1 MTQSLATRGRAALNP
16 ALSMATAGVVDAS
29 PLASLL
35 APLITNIVPAANSE
49 QAGLL
54 RPISL
59 TIRDRETYVD
69 LAQLA
74 VKVGYA
80 TIHSNATELFD
91 LLPNTSRVSLFEGAE
106 TDGLIDV
113 IDEGILI
120 AKNSTDPQKT
130 VYATKVDVGGNGYP
144 SFMISAFLRRDVV
157 SVGPLNASV
166 YPGLNMPV
174 GFNPG
179 AGGGL
184 SEEDE
189 PFTGTV
195 IGIEH
200 GPRGRAAYLWLQED
214 AVGHRYIRLTSYL
227 RDDNSPTV
235 NLFAPFEW
243 GSDRR
248 FTVLWN
254 EVEGVV
260 EVYATGAETLLLFKV
275 PIISFPV
282 MPDDYYRHSGA
293 GDVVALYGQE
303 GDPAGRSVWS
313 NIAITTDV
321 GYPVLGSIRM
331 SNFVTQILGP
341 EFWRVRGSEDPRTLG
356 VGPWFAQ
363 DPDLFSSADASG
375 YANVSGSLFRMT
387 KQTLGST
394 YCLFRREPGLASSDT
409 DGFMIQA
416 DIEAVGMT
424 KQESCSGMGIV
435 VFDGQTAFQILMFE
449 DDSGIKRLGLL
460 RTGGDE
466 FNINDHIIVEFD
478 WSTGPFRFV
487 MDPRGNFLRFFSLED
502 LGTAILDISFNRG
515 DLPTA
520 AEKGWSGEI
529 PFIAMGHIT
538 NTNTT
543 GVFVL
548 RDLVCNHFYQGWAA
562 VDTSPGAS
570 DPSFS
575 TSTTG
580 SPSLVT
586 ANGVTTISCDPG
598 ELAKYHRQASFSS
611 LRGAVVEARMRITS
625 HRARTRTGTYL
636 LLDDG
641 SRCFALTF
649 VDSYTGKYAAVS
661 LRNGSGGFQE
671 LVGRDGEGALY
682 SFPCDW
688 TQFHTYR
695 MERQIYG
702 GLSIYLDDEVGPR
715 ISFPHSK
722 LALLPNPQYGGTPTL
737 AFGQFTTE
745 GGTSEWSFINAFFS
759 RGYEVSMKKNKSDAV
774 LRRELFNTQAIV
786 LATAVDV

>member
-1 MTQSLATRGRAALNP
+1 MS
-16 ALSMATAGVVDAS
+16 
-29 PLASLL
+29 
-35 APLITNIVPAANSE
+35 PLITNIIPAANSE
-49 QAGLL
+49 RADLL

-59 TIRDRETYVD
+59 TIRDKETYVD
-69 LAQLA
+69 LAQLD

-80 TIHSNATELFD
+80 TIHSDATELFD
-91 LLPNTSRVSLFEGAE
+91 FLPNTSRVSLFEGAE

-113 IDEGILI
+113 INEGILI
-120 AKNSTDPQKT
+120 VKNSVLPQKT
-130 VYATKVDVGGNGYP
+130 VYATKVDVGGGGYP
-144 SFMISAFLRRDVV
+144 SFIVSALLRRDVT

-166 YPGLNMPV
+166 YPGLDIPA
-174 GFNPG
+174 GFVPG
-179 AGGGL
+179 TSGGL

-195 IGIEH
+195 IGVEH

-214 AVGHRYIRLTSYL
+214 TSGNRYVRLTSHL

-235 NLFAPFEW
+235 NILVPFEW

-248 FTVLWN
+248 FTILWN
-254 EVEGVV
+254 EAGGVV
-260 EVYATGAETLLLFKV
+260 EVYATGADTLLLFKV
-275 PIISFPV
+275 PITSFPT
-282 MPDDYYRHSGA
+282 MPTDYHRHSGV
-293 GDVVALYGQE
+293 GDIVALYGQE
-303 GDPAGRSVWS
+303 GDPAGRSIWS
-313 NIAITTDV
+313 NIAVTADV

-341 EFWRVRGSEDPRTLG
+341 EFWKVYGFEDPRTLE
-356 VGPWFAQ
+356 VGPWLVQ
-363 DPDLFSSADASG
+363 DQDLFSSIDTIGHS
-375 YANVSGSLFRMT
+375 NVFGSLFRMT

-416 DIEAVGMT
+416 DIEAVGVI
-424 KQESCSGMGIV
+424 KQETCSGIGLI
-435 VFDGQTAFQILMFE
+435 VFDGQSVFQILLFE
-449 DDSGIKRLGLL
+449 DDAGAKRLGLL
-460 RTGGDE
+460 RTGGDD
-466 FNINDHIIVEFD
+466 FDINDYIIVEFD

-487 MDPRGNFLRFFSLED
+487 MDPRSNFIRLFSLKNLE
-502 LGTAILDISFNRG
+502 TPILDIVFNRG

-520 AEKGWSGEI
+520 ADKGWSGEI
-529 PFIAMGHIT
+529 PFIAMGHVT

-548 RDLVCNHFYQGWAA
+548 RNLVCNHFYQGWAA
-562 VDTSPGAS
+562 IDTSPTAA
-570 DPSFS
+570 DPVFSIS
-575 TSTTG
+575 TSGT
-580 SPSLVT
+580 PSLST
-586 ANGVTTISCDPG
+586 ANGVTTVVCDSG
-598 ELAKYHRQASFSS
+598 ELAKYYRQAPFSS
-611 LRGAVVEARMRITS
+611 LRGATVEARMRVTS
-625 HRARTRTGTYL
+625 HRARAGTGTYL

-649 VDSYTGKYAAVS
+649 VDSYTGKYVAVS

-671 LVGRDGEGALY
+671 LVGRDGDGALY

-702 GLSIYLDDEVGPR
+702 GLSIYLDAEVEPR

-722 LALLPNPQYGGTPTL
+722 LALLPNPQYGGTPIL

-745 GGTSEWSFINAFFS
+745 GSTSEWAFINAFFG
-759 RGYEVSMKKNKSDAV
+759 RGYEVSVKKNKSDTV

>member
-1 MTQSLATRGRAALNP
+1 
-16 ALSMATAGVVDAS
+16 MATAGVVDAS

-35 APLITNIVPAANSE
+35 APLITNIAPAANSE

-74 VKVGYA
+74 IKVGYA
-80 TIHSNATELFD
+80 TVHSDATKLFD
-91 LLPNTSRVSLFEGAE
+91 HLPNTSRVSLFKGAE
-106 TDGLIDV
+106 TDGLVDV

-120 AKNSTDPQKT
+120 AKNSSDPQKT
-130 VYATKVDVGGNGYP
+130 VYATKIDVGGNGYP
-144 SFMISAFLRRDVV
+144 SFMVSALLRRDVE
-157 SVGPLNASV
+157 SVGPLNSSV

-179 AGGGL
+179 TGGGL

-214 AVGHRYIRLTSYL
+214 TIGNRYIRLTSYL

-235 NLFAPFEW
+235 NLFASFEW

-254 EVEGVV
+254 EAEGVV
-260 EVYATGAETLLLFKV
+260 EVYATSAETILLFRV
-275 PIISFPV
+275 PITSFPV
-282 MPDDYYRHSGA
+282 MPADYYRHSGA
-293 GDVVALYGQE
+293 GDIVALYGQE
-303 GDPAGRSVWS
+303 GNPAGRSVWS
-313 NIAITTDV
+313 NIAVTADV
-321 GYPVLGSIRM
+321 GYPILGSIHL

-341 EFWRVRGSEDPRTLG
+341 EFWKIRGSEDPRTLG
-356 VGPWFAQ
+356 AGPWFDQ
-363 DPDLFSSADASG
+363 DTSLFGMVDESG
-375 YANVSGSLFRMT
+375 YSNVSGSLFRMT
-387 KQTLGST
+387 KQTIGST
-394 YCLFRREPGLASSDT
+394 YCLFRREPGLTSSDT

-424 KQESCSGMGIV
+424 KQESCSGVGLT
-435 VFDGQTAFQILMFE
+435 VFDGQSVFQILLFE
-449 DDSGIKRLGLL
+449 DDVGVKRLGLL
-460 RTGGDE
+460 RAGGDD
-466 FNINDHIIVEFD
+466 FDINDHFVVEFD

-487 MDPRGNFLRFFSLED
+487 ADPRGSFLRFFSMED
-502 LGTAILDISFNRG
+502 LETPLLETSFDREN
-515 DLPTA
+515 LPTA
-520 AEKGWSGEI
+520 ADKGWAGEI
-529 PFIAMGHIT
+529 PFIAMGHVVDT
-538 NTNTT
+538 ATT

-548 RDLVCNHFYQGWAA
+548 RDLVCNHFYQGWSAE
-562 VDTSPGAS
+562 DTSPGAS
-570 DPSFS
+570 DPAFS
-575 TSTTG
+575 VSTTG
-580 SPSLVT
+580 APSLTT
-586 ANGVTTISCDPG
+586 ANGVTTIACGSG
-598 ELAKYHRQASFSS
+598 ELAKYYRQASFSS
-611 LRGAVVEARMRITS
+611 LRGATVEARMRVTS
-625 HRARTRTGTYL
+625 YRPRTRTGTYL

-671 LVGRDGEGALY
+671 LVGRDGDGALY

-695 MERQIYG
+695 MERQVYG
-702 GLSIYLDDEVGPR
+702 GLSIYLDDEVEPR

-745 GGTSEWSFINAFFS
+745 GGTSEWAFINAFFS
-759 RGYEVSMKKNKSDAV
+759 RGYEVSIKKNKSDAV